1 MPAKIT
7 QIATAVTGALNGADF
22 SQQFTAELRYRR
34 EKKIAELEDLDVGVF
49 RFAQSPT
56 PEEDDS
62 GDRGGDELEYTIEI
76 AVRQKFK
83 TDAEIEALIE
93 LCEGIRTFLS
103 RLFLGAV
110 AGDCMAGGASY
121 DPIHDEEHL
130 TRGIFFGLVT
140 VTFRGF
146 EE

>member
-1 MPAKIT
+1 MAARIT
-7 QIATAVTGALNGADF
+7 QIATALTAALNAAEF
-22 SQQFTAELRYRR
+22 SQEFTAELRYRR
-34 EKKIAELEDLDVGVF
+34 EKKIAELDELDVAVF
-49 RFAQSPT
+49 RFGQSPT

-76 AVRQKFK
+76 AVRRKFK
-83 TDAEIEALIE
+83 TDAEIEALVE
-93 LCEGIRTFLS
+93 LCEEIRTFCS

-110 AGDCMAGGASY
+110 AGDCIAGGATY

-130 TRGIFFGLVT
+130 LKGVFFGLVT
-140 VTFRGF
+140 ATFRGF